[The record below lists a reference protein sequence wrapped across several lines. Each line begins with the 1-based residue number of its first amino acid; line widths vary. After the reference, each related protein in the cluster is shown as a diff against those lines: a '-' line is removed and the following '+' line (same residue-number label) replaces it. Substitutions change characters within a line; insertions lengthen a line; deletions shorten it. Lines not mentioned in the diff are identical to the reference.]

1 MTLSVRTDNR
11 LDDMPMAPVSCR
23 TCGAAVLVRKSSWDQ
38 TSVQWNAA
46 ASARCAERQD
56 ADRIAGHHRRPFLA
70 CSALRESIEA
80 AVAAGDLAIVDGL

>member
-11 LDDMPMAPVSCR
+11 LDDMPMAPVSCG
-23 TCGAAVLVRKSSWDQ
+23 TCGAAVLVRKSSWNQ

-46 ASARCAERQD
+46 ASAQCAERRD

-80 AVAAGDLAIVDGL
+80 AIAAGDLAIVDGL